1 MVSAKS
7 AVTSNKIPALAG
19 TYPERQ
25 RNLMSPPKKSPS
37 ALIWLVLS
45 IVMILL
51 DQWTKQI
58 ATDNLQYGESVPFI
72 AGFWDWTLA
81 HNPGAAFSF
90 LANSGQW
97 AHWFF
102 VVMKITVSLVLIVLL
117 FKMPRDHWRDALP
130 YSLIISGALG
140 NLVDRFRFG
149 YVVDFIEWYYKSYS
163 WPVFNIADSCIVLGA
178 GLLILFSFGKKDES
192 Q

>member
-1 MVSAKS
+1 MVPANSG
-7 AVTSNKIPALAG
+7 VTSKYSPG
-19 TYPERQ
+19 VSRDESGKTKK
-25 RNLMSPPKKSPS
+25 LMNTHQKSPT

-45 IVMILL
+45 IALILL

-58 ATDNLQYGESVPFI
+58 ATANLQYGESVPFI

-81 HNPGAAFSF
+81 HNTGAAFSF

-102 VVMKITVSLVLIVLL
+102 VVMKVTVSLVLIVLL
-117 FKMPRDHWRDALP
+117 FKMPRNHWRDALP

-178 GLLILFSFGKKDES
+178 ALLILFSFGKKDETK
-192 Q
+192 

>member
-1 MVSAKS
+1 M
-7 AVTSNKIPALAG
+7 N
-19 TYPERQ
+19 PERHKKPMNTPQ
-25 RNLMSPPKKSPS
+25 KSPT

-45 IVMILL
+45 IVLILL

-58 ATDNLQYGESVPFI
+58 ATANLQYGESVPFI

-81 HNPGAAFSF
+81 HNTGAAFSF
-90 LANSGQW
+90 LANSGEW

-117 FKMPRDHWRDALP
+117 FKMPRNHWRDALP

-178 GLLILFSFGKKDES
+178 ALLILFSFGKKDEVK
-192 Q
+192 